1 MIKFT
6 IGSSDTSWRRLVVN
20 MRCLME
26 GAKMKRQQSSTHRIR
41 NQPLLST
48 NNNNI
53 LIQRGSLIV
62 ISRLLFYATLAILV
76 LDQAGKLSHDENN
89 MYTN

>member
-1 MIKFT
+1 
-6 IGSSDTSWRRLVVN
+6 
-20 MRCLME
+20 
-26 GAKMKRQQSSTHRIR
+26 MKRQQSSTHRIR

-89 MYTN
+89 MYTNWCFCDERLKLKE